1 MLIMLI
7 LFSLSAQASEMASEK
22 YCFNSPEQGLEARV
36 KFKAI
41 QVPSDAVTMD
51 GRCFTVQMSDHRH
64 ELIQRFI
71 RSSYPTVN
79 ISFSSKDLR
88 REPCKL
94 KVEKEMLKESESL
107 QIDVT
112 PSIRQTETLGK
123 SHDEM
128 KIQTLKEFN
137 LFVNQ
142 DEIKGECRYITP
154 DRYEITIV
162 VQKNPKPSYP
172 GYQSPDQETSTL
184 QTVLQLSRGSKI
196 EMGSTIK
203 ELRNKGHDVSIEPNL
218 KIEASSQ
225 LATEKIFLSLD

>member
-7 LFSLSAQASEMASEK
+7 LFSLTAKASEIASEK
-22 YCFNSPEQGLEARV
+22 YCFSSPTQGLEARV

-41 QVPSDAVTMD
+41 QVPADTVTMD
-51 GRCFTVQMSDHRH
+51 GRCFTIQMGDHRH

-71 RSSYPTVN
+71 RSSYPNVN
-79 ISFSSKDLR
+79 ITFSSKDLR

-94 KVEKEMLKESESL
+94 KVEKEISKESESL
-107 QIDVT
+107 QLGT
-112 PSIRQTETLGK
+112 TLRQTETLGK

-128 KIQTLKEFN
+128 KIQTLKEFS
-137 LFVNQ
+137 LVVNQ
-142 DEIKGECRYITP
+142 DEIKGLCRYITP
-154 DRYEITIV
+154 DRYEITIEV
-162 VQKNPKPSYP
+162 RKNPKPTYF
-172 GYQSPDQETSTL
+172 GYQPSDQETSTL
-184 QTVLQLSRGSKI
+184 QTVLQLNRGSKI

-225 LATEKIFLSLD
+225 LASEKIFLSLD